1 MPMSQSN
8 ARVLFVPVSGPR
20 GMGEYARCL
29 ALATA
34 LAQRMPALDMRF
46 VLSREAPYAAGT
58 PFATTLL
65 PASAT
70 FHPREVCALI
80 RELRPQ
86 LVVFDNAG
94 RTVQLRAARACGARL
109 VYVSSRR
116 RQRSR
121 GFRLSWMRLIDEHW
135 IAYPRFIAG
144 APTQLER
151 LKLCLLGRPRLR
163 YIDALLPP
171 CDPARAAAARKRF
184 ALEPGEYVLIV
195 PGGGSA
201 HRGAENAPAVI
212 AAAACAIAGRG
223 HATLL
228 VGTGAAEAGDQPALL
243 KVTARL
249 PLADLCE
256 LIRTARLVVT
266 NGGDTLLQALACA
279 RPCVAVPIAHD
290 QAARIDS
297 CVRAGLAVRA
307 QLDAHAIERAA
318 LAFLAGDSPQ
328 PRPGPQAGGQ
338 QLRNC
343 MDEAL
348 GALEALL

>member
-1 MPMSQSN
+1 MPLSQSS

-29 ALATA
+29 ALASA
-34 LAQRMPALDMRF
+34 LTQRRPALEVRF
-46 VLSREAPYAAGT
+46 VLSRQAPYAADT

-70 FHPREVCALI
+70 LHPREVCALI
-80 RELRPQ
+80 GDYRPQ

-94 RTVQLRAARACGARL
+94 RSVQLRAAHACGARI

-121 GFRLSWMRLIDEHW
+121 GFRLRWMRLIDEHW

-144 APTQLER
+144 APTRLER
-151 LKLCLLGRPRLR
+151 LKLQLLGHPRLR
-163 YIDALLPP
+163 YLDTLLPP
-171 CDPARAAAARKRF
+171 SDPALASTVRARF
-184 ALEPGEYVLIV
+184 ALEAGEYVLIV

-201 HRGAENAPAVI
+201 HPGAENAPAVI
-212 AAAACAIAGRG
+212 AAAARALAAHG
-223 HATLL
+223 HKTLL
-228 VGTGAAEAGDQPALL
+228 VGTAVAGGGAAPALL
-243 KVTARL
+243 RVAPRL
-249 PLADLCE
+249 PLAELCE
-256 LIRTARLVVT
+256 LLRTARLVVT

-279 RPCVAVPIAHD
+279 SACLAVPIAHD
-290 QAARIDS
+290 QAARIDC

-307 QLDAHAIERAA
+307 ELEAQAIEAA
-318 LAFLAGDSPQ
+318 SLRLLTAEPA
-328 PRPGPQAGGQ
+328 RPPPGAAPAV
-338 QLRNC
+338 RNC